1 MEIDLEEH
9 HQPAV
14 LELTY
19 TSNINIDVSD
29 LDIDWTQVASIYC
42 TYCTLTILMKNGDEH
57 EITSYDENETDYKS
71 LSRMTLLDFEWE
83 VLGEE

>member
-19 TSNINIDVSD
+19 SSHINFDVSD

-42 TYCTLTILMKNGDEH
+42 KYCTLTILMKNGDEH
-57 EITSYDENETDYKS
+57 EITNYEDLETDYKWPI
-71 LSRMTLLDFEWE
+71 RMALLDFEWE

>member
-14 LELTY
+14 LALTY
-19 TSNINIDVSD
+19 NSNINIDVSD

-42 TYCTLTILMKNGDEH
+42 KHCTLTILMKNGDEH
-57 EITSYDENETDYKS
+57 EITSYDAIETDYKWP
-71 LSRMTLLDFEWE
+71 SRMVLLDFEWE